1 MEIVCLDM
9 EGTLTPEI
17 WERVAFDTG
26 IEELGQ
32 TTRDIPSYEELMD
45 MRLKIMLEKEVK
57 LSDVQKAASAL
68 DLLPGALDFVNNLRQ
83 NFQVVILSDTF
94 HDIAKPLMEKLGFPF
109 LLCHNLEIRND
120 EIVSYKLRHS
130 KAKKQAI
137 ESFQN
142 MGYRCFAAGD
152 SHNDIQMFEVATKG
166 FFINAPE
173 NISSK
178 YPNINSFHNYND
190 LEKEILLNSVFVE

>member
-45 MRLKIMLEKEVK
+45 MRLKIMLEKGIK

-120 EIVSYKLRHS
+120 EIISYKLRHS

>member
-17 WERVAFDTG
+17 WERVALDTG

-32 TTRDIPSYEELMD
+32 TTRDIPSYEELMN
-45 MRLKIMLEKEVK
+45 MRLKIMLEKGVK

-120 EIVSYKLRHS
+120 EIISYKLRHS

>member
-1 MEIVCLDM
+1 M

-45 MRLKIMLEKEVK
+45 MRLKIMLEKGVK

-83 NFQVVILSDTF
+83 SFQVVILSDTF

-109 LLCHNLEIRND
+109 LLCHNLEISND
-120 EIVSYKLRHS
+120 EIISYKLRHP

-142 MGYRCFAAGD
+142 IGYRCFAAGD

-173 NISSK
+173 NISLK

>member
-17 WERVAFDTG
+17 WERVALDTG

-45 MRLKIMLEKEVK
+45 MRLKIMLEKGIK

-120 EIVSYKLRHS
+120 EIISYKLRHS

-137 ESFQN
+137 ECFQN

>member
-45 MRLKIMLEKEVK
+45 MRLKIMLEKGVK

-83 NFQVVILSDTF
+83 SFQVVILSDTF

-109 LLCHNLEIRND
+109 LLCHNLEISND
-120 EIVSYKLRHS
+120 EIISYKLRHP

-142 MGYRCFAAGD
+142 MGYMCFAAGD

-173 NISSK
+173 NISLK

>member
-1 MEIVCLDM
+1 M

-45 MRLKIMLEKEVK
+45 MRLKIMLEKGVK

-83 NFQVVILSDTF
+83 SFQVVILSDTF

-109 LLCHNLEIRND
+109 LLCHNLEISND
-120 EIVSYKLRHS
+120 EIISYKLRHP

-173 NISSK
+173 NISLK